1 MTSTGADGLDDF
13 LARAR
18 ALPVTAIGRPGEQ
31 REELTRLVL
40 DGVKVATTSVLAE
53 YAELDEPVPVAGQ
66 RFALLGPGDDPVAI
80 IELNEVLIRRFDAVD
95 DRHAVEEGEGF
106 DTADGWRAQ
115 HLAEW
120 PHLAPD
126 SLVVLERFRVV
137 EVAPEESPEVQVV
150 ADDTP

>member
-1 MTSTGADGLDDF
+1 MASTPAGADGFHD
-13 LARAR
+13 R
-18 ALPVTAIGRPGEQ
+18 ALSLQATAIGRPGAQ

-40 DGVKVATTSVLAE
+40 DGAKVATTSVLAD
-53 YAELDEPVPVAGQ
+53 YAELGEPVPVAGES
-66 RFALLGPGDDPVAI
+66 FALLGPGDEPVAI
-80 IELNEVLIRRFDAVD
+80 IELTEVLIRRFDAVD

-106 DTADGWRAQ
+106 VTAEAWRAQ

-137 EVAPEESPEVQVV
+137 EVAPRDAAE
-150 ADDTP
+150 DLD